1 MPFEIS
7 DDETSTDGRER
18 STTLVYKEG
27 DTQLELGVVINFVGD
42 ADLLA
47 AYSEPFL
54 HSLTGKPRRRSRRC

>member
-18 STTLVYKEG
+18 SITLVYKDG
-27 DTQLELGVVINFVGD
+27 DTHLELGVVINFVGD

-54 HSLTGKPRRRSRRC
+54 HSLTRKPRRRGRRG